1 MAKRINYSQE
11 QKKLQDGKKK
21 VYCGECRIFQR
32 DTEGPSRSIE
42 TGEYFM
48 GVCLKGLRPDGMRK
62 VFANKPRE
70 CEYYN

>member
-1 MAKRINYSQE
+1 MAKRTNYSQE
-11 QKKLQDGKKK
+11 QKKMQGQQR
-21 VYCGECRIFQR
+21 VYCGECKQFKR

-70 CEYYN
+70 CEGYNA

>member
-1 MAKRINYSQE
+1 MARINYSAE
-11 QKKLQDGKKK
+11 QKKMQGQQR
-21 VYCGECRIFQR
+21 VYCGECKQFKR

-48 GVCLKGLRPDGMRK
+48 GVCLLGLRPDGMRK

-70 CEYYN
+70 CKYYK